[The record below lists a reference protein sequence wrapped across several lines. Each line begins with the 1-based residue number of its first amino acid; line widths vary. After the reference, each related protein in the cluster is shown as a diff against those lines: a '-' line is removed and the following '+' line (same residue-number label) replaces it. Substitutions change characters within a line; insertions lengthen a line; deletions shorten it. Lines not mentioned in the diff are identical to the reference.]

1 MLLTDRH
8 RLSHLAALP
17 ADGMGPRVEQ
27 RCLLVTCDMPK
38 ESITESTD
46 SAIPATKQ
54 YRLCLPPWASNCGEK
69 PETTA
74 SGFILWEQNCFI
86 STFLKWHSCCVRY
99 GKLPHVLS
107 PPFHWHLIFL
117 YLWIIPFYFSRQRWV
132 FIYVKFMLMGCCVWL
147 FVCISCNGQSCPSF
161 LTWGDWFSLD
171 LSALPFTH
179 VVRCNRA
186 CTSQTTWSL
195 LQWRS
200 RLKRWSWNR
209 LASLRGIV

>member
-1 MLLTDRH
+1 
-8 RLSHLAALP
+8 
-17 ADGMGPRVEQ
+17 MGPGLEQ

-38 ESITESTD
+38 ESIKESTD

-54 YRLCLPPWASNCGEK
+54 YRLRLPPWASNWGK
-69 PETTA
+69 NPGRPLLRHLIRA
-74 SGFILWEQNCFI
+74 KLFH
-86 STFLKWHSCCVRY
+86 FLIFKMRLAVWDMGSCCMSY
-99 GKLPHVLS
+99 LCH
-107 PPFHWHLIFL
+107 FIWHLIFL
-117 YLWIIPFYFSRQRWV
+117 YLWIIPFYFGRQRWV
-132 FIYVKFMLMGCCVWL
+132 FIYVKFMLMWCCVWL

-171 LSALPFTH
+171 LSALPLTH

-200 RLKRWSWNR
+200 RFKRASWSG